1 MFCGVRRD
9 QVCQVRNQSS
19 PSSLLSLPTPLP
31 HCVWLYVL
39 IKSIYTIILYYCQ
52 PKQLLLLW
60 PEILYVRN
68 SPLEFLPSSL
78 EHCFES
84 SSNTRLVF
92 VQIIWLDSIYFNQLR
107 GSRIPRCMVTFPLK
121 RKVKADTLV
130 VIELNAVVDKISG
143 CGLPVVQ
150 SPTFESDS
158 QSTIIIR
165 SEY

>member
-19 PSSLLSLPTPLP
+19 PSSLLSLPTPLL

-68 SPLEFLPSSL
+68 SPLEFLPSSV

-84 SSNTRLVF
+84 RSNTRLVF
-92 VQIIWLDSIYFNQLR
+92 VQNHLAGLNLFQPT
-107 GSRIPRCMVTFPLK
+107 SRIKNPSLHGDLSAQ

-143 CGLPVVQ
+143 CGLPVVY
-150 SPTFESDS
+150 TTNLLESDFH
-158 QSTIIIR
+158 
-165 SEY
+165 

>member
-68 SPLEFLPSSL
+68 SPLELLPSSL

-84 SSNTRLVF
+84 RSNTRLVF
-92 VQIIWLDSIYFNQLR
+92 VQIPGWTRINSNNFVKPNRVVAYFGFNSCRQRQIGPSL
-107 GSRIPRCMVTFPLK
+107 SKLFWVT
-121 RKVKADTLV
+121 
-130 VIELNAVVDKISG
+130 E
-143 CGLPVVQ
+143 
-150 SPTFESDS
+150 
-158 QSTIIIR
+158 
-165 SEY
+165 

>member
-68 SPLEFLPSSL
+68 SPLEFLPSPL
-78 EHCFES
+78 EHCLES

-107 GSRIPRCMVTFPLK
+107 GSRISRCMVTSPLK
-121 RKVKADTLV
+121 GRSKPTPWSSSSSTPWSTKSVD
-130 VIELNAVVDKISG
+130 AVFQWST
-143 CGLPVVQ
+143 P
-150 SPTFESDS
+150 PTFSS
-158 QSTIIIR
+158 QITTS
-165 SEY
+165 

>member
-1 MFCGVRRD
+1 MGSCVRGCELGWVQDLKSRLRVYPLRTRGISSFILWLMFCGVRRD

-60 PEILYVRN
+60 LEILYVRN

-107 GSRIPRCMVTFPLK
+107 GSRIPRCSP
-121 RKVKADTLV
+121 RKV
-130 VIELNAVVDKISG
+130 
-143 CGLPVVQ
+143 
-150 SPTFESDS
+150 
-158 QSTIIIR
+158 
-165 SEY
+165 

>member
-92 VQIIWLDSIYFNQLR
+92 VQNHLAGLELFQPT
-107 GSRIPRCMVTFPLK
+107 SRIKNPSLHGDLSAQ

-143 CGLPVVQ
+143 CGLPVVY
-150 SPTFESDS
+150 TTNLLESD
-158 QSTIIIR
+158 
-165 SEY
+165 YH